1 MYSRFFL
8 ALKRMNTQVVFS
20 AGKWEEPL
28 HFLLYAGTDESS
40 AAAPSAP
47 AQISANA
54 RPHNT
59 QVLVPLL
66 YMLPPLDAQ
75 DSPVFSFLNN
85 LSPIEPLRSSAYST
99 NSLQGFQSIN
109 ITSISSIFTS
119 PHDNVSKEPR
129 LPK

>member
-1 MYSRFFL
+1 L
-8 ALKRMNTQVVFS
+8 T
-20 AGKWEEPL
+20 
-28 HFLLYAGTDESS
+28 
-40 AAAPSAP
+40 
-47 AQISANA
+47 
-54 RPHNT
+54 
-59 QVLVPLL
+59 
-66 YMLPPLDAQ
+66 Q

>member
-1 MYSRFFL
+1 
-8 ALKRMNTQVVFS
+8 
-20 AGKWEEPL
+20 
-28 HFLLYAGTDESS
+28 
-40 AAAPSAP
+40 
-47 AQISANA
+47 
-54 RPHNT
+54 
-59 QVLVPLL
+59 
-66 YMLPPLDAQ
+66 
-75 DSPVFSFLNN
+75 VFSFLNN